1 MNDLRHLGVVFTS
14 RALDSDAVRVLD
26 IAGREQ
32 LGQLFEFRVR
42 FALETGPL
50 ADAEIDQLLQTSCS
64 FTLGRGPDDVVHGV
78 VREVELVEGVEG
90 RQTVYVATVVPSV
103 WLLTLSRVSTVY
115 QDMSVVDMATEILT
129 SFGLTGERDFAIR
142 VFGNLEKR
150 EFCVQYEESDW
161 AFLQRWFEH
170 EGLYYWFEH
179 GAAGEKLVIADV
191 NRASLPIPG
200 DASLPYRDIAGLVR
214 SEDSVLAWG
223 GAKRRTAARVVLKE
237 YSELNPSMPMTAHAD
252 ADRAR
257 GFGVLFAYGEHFV
270 TADAGKALAQ
280 KRGERCRTEQATP
293 RGRTDC
299 SRFRVGHT
307 FTMWNHYVT
316 DQNREY
322 LLTAIDHHVGAID
335 PTQDNRAPGDDV
347 EYGYRASFEALP
359 SSTQYRPARTTP
371 WPSIDGVMHAHVD
384 SDTAGKFS
392 TINGN
397 GRYRVRL
404 PFDSTGNKGERASN
418 WVRMAQSYSGAGY
431 GSHFP
436 LHKGAEV
443 ILAFIGG
450 DPDRPIIVGAVPN
463 AHTPSPS
470 VSRNATQ
477 SVIQS
482 ASGLRFV
489 MEDVHAPPPSSR
501 TAH

>member
-1 MNDLRHLGVVFTS
+1 MNDLRNLGVVFTS
-14 RALDSDAVRVLD
+14 RALDANAVHVLD

-42 FALETGPL
+42 FTVETGPL
-50 ADAEIDQLLQTSCS
+50 ADAEIDQLLQSPCS
-64 FTLGRGPDDVVHGV
+64 FTLGVGADDVVHGV
-78 VREVELVEGVEG
+78 VQEIDLVADAEG
-90 RQTVYVATVVPSV
+90 RQTIYVATVVPSV
-103 WLLTLSRVSTVY
+103 WLLTLSRISSVY
-115 QDMSVVDMATEILT
+115 QDMNVLEMATEILT
-129 SFGLTGERDFAIR
+129 SFGLSSERDFAIR
-142 VFGNLEKR
+142 VFGKLEKR

-179 GAAGEKLVIADV
+179 GADGEKLVIADV
-191 NRASLPIPG
+191 NSASEPIPG
-200 DASLPYRDIAGLVR
+200 DASLPYRDPAGLVR
-214 SEDSVLAWG
+214 TENSIITWG
-223 GAKRRTAARVVLKE
+223 GSKRRTAARVILKE
-237 YSELNPSMPMTAHAD
+237 YCELNPDMPMTAHAD

-257 GFGVLFAYGEHFV
+257 GFGVLFAYGEHFG

-280 KRGERCRTEQATP
+280 KRAERCRTEQTSQ

-299 SRFRVGHT
+299 SRFRVGRT
-307 FTMWNHYVT
+307 FEMWNHEVSAH
-316 DQNREY
+316 NREY
-322 LLTAIDHHVGAID
+322 LLTIIDHHVGAID
-335 PTQDNRAPGDDV
+335 PREDGRAADA
-347 EYGYRASFEALP
+347 EIQYGYRASFEALP
-359 SSTQYRPARTTP
+359 SSIQYRPARTTR

-384 SDTAGKFS
+384 SDTTGKFS
-392 TINGN
+392 TINGQ

-404 PFDSTGNKGERASN
+404 PFDGTGNKGDRASN
-418 WVRMAQSYSGAGY
+418 WVRMAQSYAGAGY

-443 ILAFIGG
+443 VLAFIGG

-470 VSRNATQ
+470 ASRNASQ

-489 MEDVHAPPPSSR
+489 MEDMNTAPPSSR
-501 TAH
+501 GAN